1 VIVSITAG
9 DYPELHL
16 RPGREYPLVQ
26 AGHPWIFSGAFA
38 TLPKDIPSGAIV
50 DVLGSTGD
58 WIARGH
64 LNAHN
69 SLAFRLLTKDRH
81 ELIDEEFYFRRIEQA
96 LQLRG
101 LLSSQVNAYRLVHA
115 EADFLPGLIV
125 DRYDRWLVTQFHT
138 AGVERQRR
146 EIGNA
151 LARAVRPEGIL
162 ARDDIVARRREGLAE
177 SPGASLV
184 FGDVP
189 QAIEIREG
197 RVRYW
202 VDPWHGQKTGFFL
215 DQREKRACMEELAP
229 HAASL
234 LNCFSYSAGFALA
247 GLATNPGLRTIN
259 VDTSTAAL
267 ELARRN
273 YQLNGHATHD
283 AGQHEF
289 IASDVNRYLEEAAQT
304 GRSFDIVIL
313 DPPAFAKSLTMK
325 QRALRAYEALNAR
338 GIRVLAQGGLLL
350 TCSCSGAVDQ
360 ADFETVVQQALRVTQ
375 RPAQILASFGPS
387 LDHPTLPG
395 FSPDRYLK
403 VLLLRVN

>member
-1 VIVSITAG
+1 VAVSITTG

-16 RPGREYPLVQ
+16 RPGREYPLLQ

-38 TLPKDIPSGAIV
+38 ALPKDIPSGAIV
-50 DVLGSTGD
+50 DVLASTGA

-69 SLAFRLLTKDRH
+69 SLAFRLLTKDQR

-96 LQLRG
+96 LQLRR
-101 LLSSQVNAYRLVHA
+101 LLSAEVNAYRLVHA

-125 DRYDRWLVTQFHT
+125 DRYDRWLVAQFHT
-138 AGVERQRR
+138 AGVECQRR
-146 EIGNA
+146 EIADA
-151 LARAVRPEGIL
+151 LVRAVEPEGIL
-162 ARDDIVARRREGLAE
+162 ARDDIGARRREGLAE
-177 SPGASLV
+177 GSGASLI

-189 QAIEIREG
+189 QTIQIREG

-215 DQREKRACMEELAP
+215 DQREKRACMEELAQ

-234 LNCFSYSAGFALA
+234 LNCFSYSGGFALA

-259 VDTSTAAL
+259 VDTSATAL

-273 YQLNGHATHD
+273 YQLNGHASDD

-289 IASDVNRYLEEAAQT
+289 IASNVNRYLAEAAQA
-304 GRSFDIVIL
+304 GKSFDIVIL
-313 DPPAFAKSLTMK
+313 DPPAFAKSLPMK
-325 QRALRAYEALNAR
+325 QRALRAYEALNTR
-338 GIRVLAQGGLLL
+338 GIRVLSQGGLLL

-360 ADFETVVQQALRVTQ
+360 AEFETVVQQALRITQ

-403 VLLLRVN
+403 VLLLRVR